1 MSAAAAQRPAR
12 PSLVSAATGADGDQA
27 AGISILSAVDLP
39 AGSGFRKRSEG
50 PHHRLPLLGL
60 AMLILIAAAFWAEWH
75 RRPAASV
82 VPVAAAPSARDSTL
96 PTITAY
102 LSEGEAAVIAT
113 EPDWRIAA
121 PPQDLT
127 SLLESSQP
135 MAESPNASRRS
146 LHPKT
151 APKPSNAGE
160 ERPVTSQPSGSPAAP
175 ASRDASDVD
184 LLAALLSH
192 SGTQATAAPVQPQTK
207 PSARPKLSTT
217 LSRLAPEPS
226 TPERLRLCEQ
236 RTLAEVSRCRAAVCA
251 ALWGRDA
258 ACPVGGEPP
267 RRGAAG

>member
-1 MSAAAAQRPAR
+1 MGAAAAQRPAR

-39 AGSGFRKRSEG
+39 AGSGLRKRSEG
-50 PHHRLPLLGL
+50 LHHRLPLLGL

-75 RRPAASV
+75 QRPAASV
-82 VPVAAAPSARDSTL
+82 VPVAAAPSAGDSTM
-96 PTITAY
+96 PIITAS

-113 EPDWRIAA
+113 EPDWRLAA
-121 PPQDLT
+121 PSPDLT

-135 MAESPNASRRS
+135 MAEPPRASQPS

-160 ERPVTSQPSGSPAAP
+160 KRPMTGQPSGGPAAA
-175 ASRDASDVD
+175 ASRGASDVD

-192 SGTQATAAPVQPQTK
+192 SGMQTTATPVQPRTK

-226 TPERLRLCEQ
+226 TAERLRLCEQ
-236 RTLAEVSRCRAAVCA
+236 RALAEVSRCRAAVCA

-258 ACPVGGEPP
+258 ACPVDGEPP
-267 RRGAAG
+267 RRGVPG